1 MSGELGTELEKRMKT
16 AKEREV
22 AFRED
27 LAGLL
32 ELHGAVLTVTD
43 DGKPFW
49 MQSGVCKITM
59 QSLWDKD
66 NNQLADYAEFD
77 L

>member
-1 MSGELGTELEKRMKT
+1 MKT
-16 AKEREV
+16 AKERE
-22 AFRED
+22 ALFRED

-32 ELHGAVLTVTD
+32 ELHGAELTVTD
-43 DGKPFW
+43 DGKPYG

-66 NNQLADYAEFD
+66 NNQIADYAEFD